1 MSYPHYITPVPSL
14 SLSLVYLFVFRAII
28 PQYLLDL
35 IFCVMKKINAHLL
48 LPQSLGSEPASLR
61 SAVANRW
68 SADHWWSVGSKLLVR
83 EAAKVQKIKGS
94 LDITLYRFSRHFTL
108 RFFKKVD
115 CSTFKAS

>member
-61 SAVANRW
+61 SAVANG
-68 SADHWWSVGSKLLVR
+68 WSVGSKLLVR